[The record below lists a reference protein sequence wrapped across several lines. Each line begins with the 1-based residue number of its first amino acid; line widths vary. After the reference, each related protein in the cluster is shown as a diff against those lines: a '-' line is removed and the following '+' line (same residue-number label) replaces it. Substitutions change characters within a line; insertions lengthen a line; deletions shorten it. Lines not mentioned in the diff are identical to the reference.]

1 MNGQYSEKLIS
12 GGELIVSIDSWNI
25 KYYFPGPDLRY
36 NGIFVTVK
44 GSEIEKYIS
53 AWKSNYSRYLLLKKS
68 IPVDGDFCTTGEMGM
83 SIRIGRF
90 FEGVCLY
97 SNHMPIKTVEKLN
110 QVISDYQYAKE
121 RAVKLQELLHN
132 L

>member
-1 MNGQYSEKLIS
+1 MNGQYSEKLMT
-12 GGELIVSIDSWNI
+12 GGELIVSTDSWNI

-36 NGIFVTVK
+36 NGTFVTVAGAK
-44 GSEIEKYIS
+44 IEKYIS
-53 AWKSNYSRYLLLKKS
+53 AWKNNYKKYLLLKKT
-68 IPVDGDFCTTGEMGM
+68 IPVDGEFSTEGEMGM
-83 SIRIGRF
+83 TIRIGKF

-97 SNHMPIKTVEKLN
+97 SYHMPISTEEKLN

-121 RAVKLQELLHN
+121 RAIKLQKFLRN

>member
-1 MNGQYSEKLIS
+1 MSGQYSENLIT
-12 GGELIVSIDSWNI
+12 GGELIVSTSSWNI

-36 NGIFVTVK
+36 NGTFVTVAGEK
-44 GSEIEKYIS
+44 IDKYIS
-53 AWKSNYSRYLLLKKS
+53 AWKNNYNKYLLLKKS
-68 IPVDGDFCTTGEMGM
+68 IPAGGEFSTTGEMGM
-83 SIRIGRF
+83 TIRIGKF

-97 SNHMPIKTVEKLN
+97 SYHMPINTEEKLN

-121 RAVKLQELLHN
+121 RARKFQEFLRN

>member
-97 SNHMPIKTVEKLN
+97 SYHMPIKTVEKLN